1 MINEGRKSFRKSAES
16 TPPFFMTL
24 VFLML
29 RLVERFGYF
38 SRNSFGGLFS
48 GRLDQSQIQS
58 AFFFI
63 KFSTSRLLSWKSS
76 SDCELLPSEPLHRRR
91 GVCALIGLL
100 HWELPLELLRPDSC
114 CASSSIFSRSASW
127 MEEVGICS
135 LLPWRLLVFEEPLKF
150 SSTQEPCKLSS
161 DKLSFWSDIVP
172 NVI

>member
-1 MINEGRKSFRKSAES
+1 MINDGRKSFRKSAER

-29 RLVERFGYF
+29 REVERLGYF

-63 KFSTSRLLSWKSS
+63 RFSTSRLLSWKSS
-76 SDCELLPSEPLHRRR
+76 SDCELFPSEPLHIRR
-91 GVCALIGLL
+91 GVCALSGLL
-100 HWELPLELLRPDSC
+100 HWELPLELLLPDSC
-114 CASSSIFSRSASW
+114 CASSSIFSMSTSW
-127 MEEVGICS
+127 MDVGICS
-135 LLPWRLLVFEEPLKF
+135 WLPWWLVLWDPVPLKC

-161 DKLSFWSDIVP
+161 DEMSFWRDIVP
-172 NVI
+172 I